1 MSEISR
7 DEVLSM
13 EQRKHTRNRVDYAAS
28 FSGDGI
34 KGYGLIFD
42 LSSTGCR
49 ARTNI
54 TVSKGEFV
62 GVLIDV
68 TRYTTPLQVALAVTR
83 WSHGQEFGLE
93 FTRMEPNHQQQLRE
107 LIQATEAAMALPQ
120 ETETQ

>member
-7 DEVLSM
+7 EEALSM
-13 EQRKHTRNRVDYAAS
+13 EQRKHTRYRVDYAAS
-28 FSGDGI
+28 FSGEGI

-42 LSSTGCR
+42 LSSAGCR

-62 GVLIDV
+62 GVRIDV
-68 TRYTTPLQVALAVTR
+68 TQYMTPLQVALAGAR

-107 LIQATEAAMALPQ
+107 LIQATETPMALPQ
-120 ETETQ
+120 DTETQ

>member
-1 MSEISR
+1 
-7 DEVLSM
+7 M
-13 EQRKHTRNRVDYAAS
+13 EQRKHTRYRVDYAAS

-42 LSSTGCR
+42 LSSAGCR

-62 GVLIDV
+62 EMHIDV
-68 TRYTTPLQVALAVTR
+68 TRYTTPLQVALAATR

-107 LIQATEAAMALPQ
+107 LIQATETPMALPQ
-120 ETETQ
+120 DTETQ

>member
-7 DEVLSM
+7 EEALSM
-13 EQRKHTRNRVDYAAS
+13 EQRKHTRYRVDYAAS

-42 LSSTGCR
+42 LSSAGCR

-62 GVLIDV
+62 EVLIDV
-68 TRYTTPLQVALAVTR
+68 TRYTTPLQVALAVAR
-83 WSHGQEFGLE
+83 WSHGQEIGLE

-120 ETETQ
+120 DTETQ

>member
-1 MSEISR
+1 
-7 DEVLSM
+7 M
-13 EQRKHTRNRVDYAAS
+13 EQRKHTRYRVDYAAS
-28 FSGDGI
+28 FSRNGI
-34 KGYGLIFD
+34 TGYGLIFD
-42 LSSTGCR
+42 LSSAGCH

-62 GVLIDV
+62 GALIDV
-68 TRYTTPLQVALAVTR
+68 TRYTTPLQVALAVVR

-120 ETETQ
+120 DTETE